1 MIARYLA
8 APTQII
14 VRCMT
19 RQKPFS
25 ILYESNRLLVLF
37 TIFTGRTA
45 DIGFEYPRKTAGGEK
60 VEVRTNGGQG
70 LIRIAEKAL
79 CFLRFFFQDEVG
91 QRFSRF
97 LLKTLPC
104 RNLKKP
110 GCQLLRLPLS
120 YPTGCTDSAPDRSE
134 ASAPD
139 RRAYFR
145 ALLCSNTVGSG

>member
-1 MIARYLA
+1 MIARYSA

-19 RQKPFS
+19 RQKLFS

-37 TIFTGRTA
+37 PIFTGRTA
-45 DIGFEYPRKTAGGEK
+45 DIGFEYPRKMAGGGQA
-60 VEVRTNGGQG
+60 EVRTNGGQR
-70 LIRIAEKAL
+70 LIRITEEAL

-97 LLKTLPC
+97 LLKTLP
-104 RNLKKP
+104 RKNLKKP
-110 GCQLLRLPLS
+110 GCQLLQLPLS

-134 ASAPD
+134 ASVPD

-145 ALLCSNTVGSG
+145 ALLCNSTVGSG